1 MPRRFQKKPVIIEA
15 FQWGVDLIP
24 NWFAGQQHPITGQW
38 YILTLEGRMYISEGD
53 WVIKGV
59 ENEQYPCKPDIFAKT
74 YQEVYTEYSHVN
86 KKIGGGQL

>member
-1 MPRRFQKKPVIIEA
+1 
-15 FQWGVDLIP
+15 
-24 NWFAGQQHPITGQW
+24 
-38 YILTLEGRMYISEGD
+38 MYISEGD